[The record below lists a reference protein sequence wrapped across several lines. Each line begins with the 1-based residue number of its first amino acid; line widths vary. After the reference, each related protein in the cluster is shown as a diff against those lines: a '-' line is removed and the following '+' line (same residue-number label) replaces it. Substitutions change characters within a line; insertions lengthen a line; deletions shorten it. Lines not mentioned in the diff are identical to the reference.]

1 MKTKNN
7 VQKTVLRSAAVIVSF
22 VLISFTVAA
31 QGFWKTVLTNSSFN
45 QIALAMVETSDKSD
59 NGFSESETSGV
70 IYFIEQDFDDTFVV
84 EDWMLQNKNF
94 SASLTLQPETEK
106 DLQLED
112 WMMNENLF
120 SGVEDS
126 ESPLALESWMTS
138 EKVWKN

>member
-1 MKTKNN
+1 MKTKSN

-59 NGFSESETSGV
+59 DGFSESETTGA
-70 IYFIEQDFDDTFVV
+70 IYFIEQDFDESLVI
-84 EDWMLQNKNF
+84 EDWMLENKNF
-94 SASLTLQPETEK
+94 NASLALQTENENG
-106 DLQLED
+106 LQLED
-112 WMMNENLF
+112 WMMNESLF
-120 SGVEDS
+120 SGAENS